1 MHIIDFGIRP
11 NAPNAVDGSIDSP
24 FFRDMCH
31 FMKYPE
37 RTCSTTLEEVMQL
50 MDVHR
55 IIEVITGR
63 DTVSTYGCPGS
74 NMAMVAI

>member
-1 MHIIDFGIRP
+1 
-11 NAPNAVDGSIDSP
+11 
-24 FFRDMCH
+24 MCH